1 MSQRSG
7 DGAIDCTHILF
18 SLHPVSSPKKG
29 WRSETGHQ
37 SEESQLLCRSSTFQ
51 WEGIQTM
58 KSLLSAEDWLMKIDL
73 KDAYFSIP
81 IDAHYRKFLCFQVE
95 GKLYQFN
102 CLPFGLASAPWVF
115 TKTLRPVIA
124 LGRELG
130 MCLVVY
136 IDDILLM
143 AESKEKAR
151 DQANGLVYLMNC
163 LGFTVNREKTTS

>member
-1 MSQRSG
+1 MAVRDRSS
-7 DGAIDCTHILF
+7 IRISTPLWKFHIF
-18 SLHPVSSPKKG
+18 QNGRDSDNEKPPVSG
-29 WRSETGHQ
+29 GLARENRSQGCILQYPDRCTLQEVPVFPG
-37 SEESQLLCRSSTFQ
+37 RS
-51 WEGIQTM
+51 I
-58 KSLLSAEDWLMKIDL
+58 
-73 KDAYFSIP
+73 
-81 IDAHYRKFLCFQVE
+81 

-130 MCLVVY
+130 MRLVVY

>member
-1 MSQRSG
+1 M
-7 DGAIDCTHILF
+7 
-18 SLHPVSSPKKG
+18 
-29 WRSETGHQ
+29 
-37 SEESQLLCRSSTFQ
+37 
-51 WEGIQTM
+51 EGIQTM
-58 KSLLSAEDWLMKIDL
+58 KSPLSAEDWLVKIDL

-130 MCLVVY
+130 MRLVVY